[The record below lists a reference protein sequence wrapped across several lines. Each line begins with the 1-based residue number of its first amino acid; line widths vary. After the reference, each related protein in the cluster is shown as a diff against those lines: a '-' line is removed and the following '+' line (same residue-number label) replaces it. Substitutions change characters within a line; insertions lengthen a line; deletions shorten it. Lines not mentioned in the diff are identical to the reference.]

1 MAIHVEWELLIDEL
15 PTDCIYDCSEPG
27 CDAEPAV
34 EFWIAELGFTVNR
47 AKAEPCLRG
56 YGAWSAEELAEMEDE
71 EIAKKVLWLACN
83 DFREYIN
90 DTAAAGYE
98 SLDDVPDDF
107 DAACGSDIF
116 VLE

>member
-1 MAIHVEWELLIDEL
+1 
-15 PTDCIYDCSEPG
+15 
-27 CDAEPAV
+27 
-34 EFWIAELGFTVNR
+34 
-47 AKAEPCLRG
+47 
-56 YGAWSAEELAEMEDE
+56 MEDE